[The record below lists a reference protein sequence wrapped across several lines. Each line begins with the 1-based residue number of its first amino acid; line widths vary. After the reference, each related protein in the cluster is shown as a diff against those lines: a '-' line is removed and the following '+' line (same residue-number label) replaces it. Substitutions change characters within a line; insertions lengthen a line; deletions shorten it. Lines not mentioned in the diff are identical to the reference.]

1 MEKLV
6 QILVSG
12 LLEGSVYALIALG
25 FNLVFSTTRIVNFAQ
40 GTLFVIAGY
49 TAYVLADTS
58 RGGLNIWLT
67 LAIVIVFS
75 VLVGLLTEVLT
86 LGFLYQSATL
96 VNVMTALALAFGIYM
111 ATQVDSNVLRV
122 FYVVLFPLMLRGFVK
137 AATHRPITQLDPN
150 HNVGWII
157 TTFSANILALEVV
170 RKSIDAEPHALPK
183 LIGSVFGWRGSQIAG
198 VPIGPLEISVIGA
211 ALLMA
216 LLLETFL
223 DKTTVGRAFR
233 AVAQD
238 KQTASLMGINPA
250 VMVALSFAIAGALAT
265 VAVFTIGGQ
274 RNISLTD
281 GTTYAI
287 YAFMAAVVG
296 GLGSTRGALV
306 GGLLLGLVSWTPRV
320 LSASTASYAELVV
333 FGVFLLVL
341 VLRPQGLFGQPIV
354 EKV

>member
-1 MEKLV
+1 M
-6 QILVSG
+6 
-12 LLEGSVYALIALG
+12 
-25 FNLVFSTTRIVNFAQ
+25 
-40 GTLFVIAGY
+40 
-49 TAYVLADTS
+49 
-58 RGGLNIWLT
+58 
-67 LAIVIVFS
+67 
-75 VLVGLLTEVLT
+75 
-86 LGFLYQSATL
+86 
-96 VNVMTALALAFGIYM
+96 
-111 ATQVDSNVLRV
+111 LRV

-183 LIGSVFGWRGSQIAG
+183 LIGSVFGWKGSQIAG

-281 GTTYAI
+281 GTTI
-287 YAFMAAVVG
+287 YSVG
-296 GLGSTRGALV
+296 HQLGLGDALEAPPQLRAIDGRTGETRWITKLGTERAGILSGYIIALR
-306 GGLLLGLVSWTPRV
+306 GGS
-320 LSASTASYAELVV
+320 VV
-333 FGVFLLVL
+333 VATKS
-341 VLRPQGLFGQPIV
+341 QLFSVPVATGG
-354 EKV
+354 